1 MSSPAPKRRLDVR
14 HQSSVRATEAAP
26 TSRKRVAPRRARSSF
41 RPSMATIGAF
51 ALILAGLGAS
61 VVSGR
66 ADSGTLARDYQALSA
81 DVSGGGFD
89 VSRDFDR
96 ELLEEQTK
104 AQADQLIQ
112 AQQDLQ
118 QATQAKA
125 DELKANQWVLPVTG
139 YRITGR
145 YGTSNSLWSKGH
157 SGLDFAGPSGSTI
170 SSIASGTVIAASYS
184 GNCGNMT
191 QIKLDA
197 EDLVIMYCHQSR
209 QVVKVGQHVV
219 AGETIGYTGSTGRST
234 GPHLHVEVK
243 PGGGHSVDPE
253 PYFHDHNVYP

>member
-1 MSSPAPKRRLDVR
+1 MSSSPAPKRRLDVR
-14 HQSSVRATEAAP
+14 HQSTERAAQA
-26 TSRKRVAPRRARSSF
+26 RGGRRAARRRTSSAF
-41 RPSMATIGAF
+41 RPSMATIGAL
-51 ALILAGLGAS
+51 ALVAAGLGSAIIS
-61 VVSGR
+61 DR
-66 ADSGTLARDYQALSA
+66 TDSGTLSGDYQALSA
-81 DVSGGGFD
+81 DASSGGFD

-104 AQADQLIQ
+104 AQADQLLA
-112 AQQDLQ
+112 AQQELQ
-118 QATQAKA
+118 VATQAKA

-139 YRITGR
+139 YHITGR
-145 YGTSNSLWSKGH
+145 YGTTNSLWGKGH

-170 SSIASGTVIAASYS
+170 VAIASGTVIAVKYS

-191 QIKLDA
+191 QFQLDA

-219 AGETIGYTGSTGRST
+219 AGEVVGYTGSTGRST

-243 PGGGHSVDPE
+243 PGGGHSADPE

>member
-14 HQSSVRATEAAP
+14 HQSSVRASDQAAS
-26 TSRKRVAPRRARSSF
+26 SRRAAPRRARRSF
-41 RPSMATIGAF
+41 RPSMAMVGAV
-51 ALILAGLGAS
+51 ALVLAGLGSA
-61 VVSGR
+61 VVSSR
-66 ADSGTLARDYQALSA
+66 ADSGTLGGDYQALSA
-81 DVSGGGFD
+81 DVSDGGFD
-89 VSRDFDR
+89 VSRSGDR
-96 ELLEEQTK
+96 ELLEEQTQ
-104 AQADQLIQ
+104 AQADQLLQ

-118 QATQAKA
+118 VATQAKA

-145 YGTSNSLWSKGH
+145 YGVTNSLWGKGH

-170 SSIASGTVIAASYS
+170 SSIASGTVIAARYS

-197 EDLVIMYCHQSR
+197 EDIVLMYCHQSR
-209 QVVKVGQHVV
+209 QTVSEGQHVL

-243 PGGGHSVDPE
+243 PGGGKSVDPE
-253 PYFHDHNVYP
+253 PYFNDHNVYP